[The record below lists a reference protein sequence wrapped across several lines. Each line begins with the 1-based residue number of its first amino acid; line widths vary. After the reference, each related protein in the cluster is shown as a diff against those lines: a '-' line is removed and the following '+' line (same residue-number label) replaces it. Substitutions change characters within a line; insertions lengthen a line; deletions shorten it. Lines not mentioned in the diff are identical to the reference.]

1 MHHRITTV
9 ADLGVLVR
17 AARKDAQVRI
27 DDFAATVGMS
37 KQFMTD
43 VELGKPGVQLGKV
56 LQVLEELG
64 LQVYVDVPDS
74 TQAQLQHSSQLI
86 ARTASRRSARAGRSV
101 ADTKRATSQNESKT

>member
-1 MHHRITTV
+1 MQHRITTV

-17 AARKDAQVRI
+17 AARKEAQVRI

-43 VELGKPGVQLGKV
+43 LELGKPGVQLGKV

-64 LQVYVDVPDS
+64 LQVYVDAPDS
-74 TQAQLQHSSQLI
+74 TQAQLAHSSKLI
-86 ARTASRRSARAGRSV
+86 ASTATRRSARADSGTTGR
-101 ADTKRATSQNESKT
+101 KRARSPNEPQS